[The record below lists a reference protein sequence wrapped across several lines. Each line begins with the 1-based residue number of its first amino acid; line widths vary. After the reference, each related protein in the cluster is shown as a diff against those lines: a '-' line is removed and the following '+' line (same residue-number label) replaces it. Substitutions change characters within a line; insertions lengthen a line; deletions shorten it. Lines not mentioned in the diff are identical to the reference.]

1 MTFSR
6 QDIGVA
12 CILPS
17 MRVTA
22 CSLCNQ
28 ASEGRVAAM
37 KIPGVPEETD
47 RTELGDIQLYWP
59 TRF

>member
-37 KIPGVPEETD
+37 KIQVFLEKL
-47 RTELGDIQLYWP
+47 TEQN
-59 TRF
+59 